1 MASNYRVEIRGLK
14 DLIFSFKN
22 YPKIAEP
29 IMQKAV
35 DATVAIFGKN
45 TLKDDPVPWRTGNLL
60 QSFRF
65 QSGRLMARWFPT
77 AYYAPFV
84 HDGTRYIKAN
94 HFMSKILSKSEGEI
108 NKIFRQ
114 AQDMI
119 NREIAKS
126 TRI

>member
-1 MASNYRVEIRGLK
+1 MASNYQVEIKGLK
-14 DLIFSFKN
+14 ELIFSFKN

-35 DATVAIFGKN
+35 DATAAIFGKN
-45 TLKDDPVPWRTGNLL
+45 TLKDPVPWRTGNLL

-94 HFMSKILSKSEGEI
+94 PFMLKILSKSEPEVG
-108 NKIFRQ
+108 KIFKQ

-119 NREIAKS
+119 NMQIAKS
-126 TRI
+126 TRP